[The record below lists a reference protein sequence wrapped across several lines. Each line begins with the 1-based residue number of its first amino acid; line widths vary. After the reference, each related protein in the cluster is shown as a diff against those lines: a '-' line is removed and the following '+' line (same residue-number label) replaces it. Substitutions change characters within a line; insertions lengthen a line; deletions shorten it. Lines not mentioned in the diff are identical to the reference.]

1 MFAIAIDGPAGAG
14 KSSIAKAAAGVL
26 DFTYVDTGALYRT
39 IALHMLEIGVD
50 LTNPAAVSA
59 ALPGVEI
66 SLEYGPEG
74 QRTLLQGRDVSEE
87 IRTQEVSM
95 ATSRWVSHIPKV
107 REFLVDLQRGL
118 AEKANV
124 IMDGRDIGTVILPG
138 AQLKIFLTASPEER
152 ARRRTAQLEQAGEPA
167 DFRQVLSQVVQRD
180 RQDQEQL
187 ALTAPDTVTLD
198 TTGLDFS
205 QVVEAVVALAR
216 ERMDQPRKG
225 EPRN

>member
-1 MFAIAIDGPAGAG
+1 M
-14 KSSIAKAAAGVL
+14 
-26 DFTYVDTGALYRT
+26 
-39 IALHMLEIGVD
+39 
-50 LTNPAAVSA
+50 
-59 ALPGVEI
+59 EI

-205 QVVEAVVALAR
+205 QVVGAVVALAR

-225 EPRN
+225 ELRN